1 MVPGDGRLRVRPPQL
16 VARSEAQ
23 RAEVV
28 RSLRVLYLDFIAG
41 GGLEELRRRRDRGGE
56 S

>member
-1 MVPGDGRLRVRPPQL
+1 VQSPQF
-16 VARSEAQ
+16 VARSDTQ

-28 RSLRVLYLDFIAG
+28 RSLRVLYCDFIAG
-41 GGLEELRRRRDRGGE
+41 GGLEELRRRRGRGGE